1 MKHGVGIFLVGA
13 GCLCLFGCA
22 ALPPP
27 LEVPDGSGVSVSPA
41 RALSFQ
47 RRADGFYL
55 RLEGRRFNTLE
66 TFNDFILRDHFETL
80 DLFYDYYAD
89 LAQSLQGARFEKSRP
104 DSIEVEDFAFDNPRS
119 VRVKV
124 RFGGSDGRPLH
135 PGSTALVR
143 IDHWEWIGG
152 TWWIRPGKV

>member
-1 MKHGVGIFLVGA
+1 MTRFAGLARLLACALVW
-13 GCLCLFGCA
+13 GCA
-22 ALPPP
+22 AVPPP
-27 LEVPDGSGVSVSPA
+27 VEVPEGGGLAVLPE

-55 RLEGRRFNTLE
+55 RLTGRRFNTLE

-89 LAQSLQGARFEKSRP
+89 LAQSLQGAHFEKSRP
-104 DSIEVEDFAFDNPRS
+104 DWIEVEDFAFDDERTA
-119 VRVKV
+119 RVKV
-124 RFGGSDGRPLH
+124 RFEGADGRPLR
-135 PGSTALVR
+135 PGGVVLLRV
-143 IDHWEWIGG
+143 DHWEWIGG